1 MGLGWLAAMVMTP
14 WGDSDSLRAR
24 RLRPGPGKTREEV
37 EQNQRERI
45 YGAMIALVAEKGYE
59 ATTLVDLA
67 ELSGVS
73 SRTFYGLF
81 ESKQACFAAALQ
93 NMIMLAVG
101 TATQIGSDTQ
111 LGGWEEQSR
120 AGSRAFAEMVVAQPA
135 AAKACLIEAFAAGPD
150 VVAPLEAAI
159 AGFEALARMII
170 AQVPE
175 RAAMPDEILAAYIG
189 GLEEIVRMRLLSGEE
204 DALPDLMDQLWDLI
218 SSYVPPPDPLRLAER
233 VPVTAAESLDAHD
246 NAERAIRAFAVEAA
260 EKGYAATTVADI
272 LARAQMSATT
282 FYDQF
287 GGKEDAMLAAI
298 DSAGA
303 HIGAAMRPAM
313 RRAPDWPAAV
323 RAAIGG
329 VFNFLASRPALARLV
344 LVDAYVAGPEALKRR
359 VGYLLPLEALLAEGR
374 ERTGVAPEIT
384 EELMNGVFFSLSR
397 RRISSDGSQAL
408 PALAPLCTYL
418 ALAPY
423 LGAEEACEAAN
434 AYVGRRRDAA
444 G

>member
-1 MGLGWLAAMVMTP
+1 MVMTP
-14 WGDSDSLRAR
+14 WGDSDSLRDR
-24 RLRPGPGKTREEV
+24 RLRPGPGKTRAEV

-59 ATTLVDLA
+59 ATTLADLA

-81 ESKQACFAAALQ
+81 ENKRACFAETLQ
-93 NMIMLAVG
+93 NVIMLAVG
-101 TATQIGSDTQ
+101 LATQIGSDSQ

-120 AGSRAFAEMVVAQPA
+120 AGSHAFAEMVVSQPA
-135 AAKACLIEAFAAGPD
+135 AARACLIEAFAAGPE

-170 AQVPE
+170 EQVPE

-189 GLEEIVRMRLLSGEE
+189 GLEEIVRMRLLSGEQ

-218 SSYVPPPDPLRLAER
+218 SSYVPPPEPLRLAER
-233 VPVTAAESLDAHD
+233 VPVTAAENLDAHD

-260 EKGYAATTVADI
+260 ERGYAATTVADI
-272 LARAQMSATT
+272 LSRAQMSATT

-344 LVDAYVAGPEALKRR
+344 LVDAYVAGPTALKRR

-374 ERTGVAPEIT
+374 EQATDAPEIT

-397 RRISSDGSQAL
+397 RRISEDGPQAL

-423 LGAEEACEAAN
+423 LGPEASCEVAN
-434 AYVGRRRDAA
+434 AYVGRRRDAE
-444 G
+444 

>member
-1 MGLGWLAAMVMTP
+1 MVMTP
-14 WGDSDSLRAR
+14 WGDSDSLRDR

-59 ATTLVDLA
+59 ATTLADLA

-81 ESKQACFAAALQ
+81 ENKRACFAETLQ
-93 NMIMLAVG
+93 NVIMLAVG
-101 TATQIGSDTQ
+101 IATQIGSDTQ
-111 LGGWEEQSR
+111 LGGWEEQAR
-120 AGSRAFAEMVVAQPA
+120 AGSHAFAEMVATQPA
-135 AAKACLIEAFAAGPD
+135 AARACLIEAFAAGPG
-150 VVAPLEAAI
+150 VVAPLEGAI
-159 AGFEALARMII
+159 AGFEALARMIMEH
-170 AQVPE
+170 APDD
-175 RAAMPDEILAAYIG
+175 RAAMPDEILAAYVG
-189 GLEEIVRMRLLSGEE
+189 ALEEIVRMRLLSGEE
-204 DALPDLMDQLWDLI
+204 GALPNLIDQLWDLI
-218 SSYVPPPDPLRLAER
+218 GSYVPPPEPLRLAER

-260 EKGYAATTVADI
+260 ERGYTATTVADI

-374 ERTGVAPEIT
+374 ERAGEAPEIT

-397 RRISSDGSQAL
+397 RRIRDEGPQAL

-423 LGAEEACEAAN
+423 LGPEAACEVAN
-434 AYVGRRRDAA
+434 AYVGRRRDQP